1 MSLPFFI
8 ARRYLFSKKKHN
20 AINIISGISVCG
32 VALATLALVCTLSVF
47 NGFQDMVAGFFTAFD
62 PELKITVR
70 EGKVF
75 DPHEACI
82 RQVHALSE
90 IDVWTETLEEN
101 AMVQYK
107 DRQAMAVIKGVED
120 NFEQLTSIDSLLYGT
135 GKFLLSDSMVDYGFL
150 GVELI
155 SELGTGIQFVDP
167 LQVYAPKR
175 NVRVNIANPTAAFNR
190 EYLFSPGAIF
200 AVNQQKYDSRYILTS
215 LDFAR
220 RLFNYDTEVSAIE
233 MKLKPGSNIGSVQKK
248 IAGILGDRF
257 IVQNRYEQQADVFRI
272 MEIEK
277 LISYLFLTFIL
288 GIACFNVIGSLSML
302 ILDKREDVETLRNL
316 GADDRLIARIFLF
329 EGRMISVFGAL
340 SGIVLG
346 LLLCFLQQRFGLIS
360 LGGGNGSF
368 VVDAYPV
375 SVHATDI
382 ILVFLTVITVGFLS
396 VWYPVRYLSK
406 RLLRKD
412 KKQLLLTDNRQSV
425 TQGKNDFLH
434 TRIPRHQIIE
444 GFDTDCLQVC
454 AMGLFF
460 QHMAIP
466 QGIVG
471 NDISTAGKAGEHHFI
486 ILYVFT
492 LISVNK
498 GKVESEV
505 QLRYQLQSITDV
517 EPDFIR
523 VIGILQPRT
532 GEVLLL
538 VVDFKRM
545 QHPALWQS
553 FCYAKCGI
561 SAISPYLQHLP
572 GTNHPDKHLEHTPLQ
587 MSGSHAGI

>member
-135 GKFLLSDSMVDYGFL
+135 GKFLLSDSVVDYGFL

-302 ILDKREDVETLRNL
+302 ILDKREDVKTLRNL

-360 LGGGNGSF
+360 LGG
-368 VVDAYPV
+368 V
-375 SVHATDI
+375 
-382 ILVFLTVITVGFLS
+382 
-396 VWYPVRYLSK
+396 
-406 RLLRKD
+406 
-412 KKQLLLTDNRQSV
+412 
-425 TQGKNDFLH
+425 
-434 TRIPRHQIIE
+434 
-444 GFDTDCLQVC
+444 
-454 AMGLFF
+454 FF